1 MSIDY
6 KNTRNNKLKEYLV
19 DVIKEITK
27 NKEKIN
33 INNLSKDI
41 DSYSL
46 DKISTDIEIERW
58 VNGTEI
64 HRDVFSFRSRKR
76 YSLDEIENLENIGFF
91 EIFEKK
97 IFDNNK
103 LHILPKIEGIEEI
116 ECLNP
121 GSMVNFTN
129 NTAEFDIQIQI
140 TYKI

>member
-6 KNTRNNKLKEYLV
+6 KKLRITKLKEYLV
-19 DVIKEITK
+19 DVIKDITK

-33 INNLSKDI
+33 ANNLSKDI

-46 DKISTDIEIERW
+46 DKIPTDIEIEKW

-64 HRDVFSFRSRKR
+64 HRDIFSFRSRQR

-103 LHILPKIEGIEEI
+103 EHKLPKIDGIESI
-116 ECLNP
+116 ACLNC
-121 GSMVNFTN
+121 GSMNNATN
-129 NTAEFDIQIQI
+129 NTCEFDIQIQI
-140 TYKI
+140 TYRV